1 MGRKYNPS
9 DEIIRAAAVAAIPKM
24 KLVADK
30 IGQDADAKRIR
41 YDDEGRRGYVA
52 DGLAPAFR
60 VAPTT
65 GAPEII
71 ASAGNVDNA
80 AENKTM
86 KTREWRG
93 HFARALADGVAA
105 MLRQQ

>member
-41 YDDEGRRGYVA
+41 YDDEGRVQRQTGERTKYSR
-52 DGLAPAFR
+52 PYER
-60 VAPTT
+60 VVFT
-65 GAPEII
+65 
-71 ASAGNVDNA
+71 NA
-80 AENKTM
+80 AQEHGTTTKRRRRILGGAVEGNTK
-86 KTREWRG
+86 
-93 HFARALADGVAA
+93 
-105 MLRQQ
+105 